1 MENEVDSSRI
11 SIIIVLILSL
21 LVIIMDVLEISLSFE
36 NFRHMMKKVEPTV
49 FEECFKYQIL
59 SQIIFTVFALFA
71 GLSAL
76 LMSIGLLVNFRFFTN
91 KLIDTFLYYN
101 YIIFGPYLLAGCVF
115 SIFNFSNVAYQ
126 CERDHK
132 QLNYATLFTIIVCIV
147 VSFLVTLS
155 QSLYKTSLLMID
167 SIRNGPNGIKLI
179 GKAFW
184 TVVL

>member
-59 SQIIFTVFALFA
+59 SQIIFTVFALLA

-101 YIIFGPYLLAGCVF
+101 IY
-115 SIFNFSNVAYQ
+115 
-126 CERDHK
+126 
-132 QLNYATLFTIIVCIV
+132 
-147 VSFLVTLS
+147 
-155 QSLYKTSLLMID
+155 
-167 SIRNGPNGIKLI
+167 
-179 GKAFW
+179 
-184 TVVL
+184 